1 MFFYIIVH
9 FFCIYAFFLVPL
21 HTKLFILIKIT
32 TMTTQEL
39 QTAFEQAYGKQAE
52 KVYFSPGRVNLIGE
66 HTDYNGGCVF
76 PCALSFGAWLL
87 IAKNEDRV
95 LRFKSLNMPQEYT
108 IALDAIRPQ
117 PERAWCNYAL
127 GCMDIIVRRHPEAK
141 LQSGY
146 DLLYYGNVPAGAGL
160 SSSAAMEVVT
170 ARAFTEEMGWKDADD
185 KAYRTE
191 LALIGQACEHEYAG
205 VMCGIMDQ
213 FASAQGK
220 KDHAIYLNCDTL
232 EFEHVPVKLDGIK
245 VVITNT
251 HSPHHLD
258 SGAYNDRVRQCKTA
272 VEQIS
277 QVKPVKFL
285 AELNEEDWRAVEGA
299 ITDPIAKKR
308 ARHVVGEVARTA
320 EAVEALKK
328 GDIKRFGKL
337 MTASHVSL
345 RDDYEVTGPELDAL
359 AEAAWQVDGVLGS
372 RMTGGG
378 FGGCTVSL
386 VRDEAI
392 EEFKAFV
399 GAEYERKTGL
409 KADFYV
415 AEIGDGVTRLA

>member
-1 MFFYIIVH
+1 MN
-9 FFCIYAFFLVPL
+9 A
-21 HTKLFILIKIT
+21 
-32 TMTTQEL
+32 
-39 QTAFEQAYGKQAE
+39 AFEQAYGRKAE
-52 KVYFSPGRVNLIGE
+52 KMYFAPGRVNLIGE

-87 IAKNEDRV
+87 LAKNEDKV
-95 LRFKSLNMPQEYT
+95 LRFQSMNMPQKYSIPVAE
-108 IALDAIRPQ
+108 IKPQ
-117 PERAWCNYAL
+117 GDRAWCNYAL
-127 GCMDIIVRRHPEAK
+127 GCIDIIARRHPEAK
-141 LQSGY
+141 LTSGY
-146 DLLYYGNVPAGAGL
+146 DILYYGNVPAGAGL

-170 ARAFTEEMGWKDADD
+170 ARAFTEEMSAISSQMSD

-232 EFEHVPVKLDGIK
+232 EFEHVPVKLEGIK
-245 VVITNT
+245 VVISNT

-272 VEQIS
+272 VEQICK
-277 QVKPVKFL
+277 VKPIKFL
-285 AELNEEDWRAVEGA
+285 AELSEDDWKEVEGA

-320 EAVEALKK
+320 AAVEALKK
-328 GDIKRFGKL
+328 GEIAYFGEL

-359 AEAAWQVDGVLGS
+359 AEAAWQVEGVLGS

-386 VRDEAI
+386 VKDEAI
-392 EEFKAFV
+392 ETFKAFV
-399 GAEYERKTGL
+399 GAEYEKKTGL

-415 AEIGDGVTRLA
+415 AEIGDGVSKLKIEN

>member
-1 MFFYIIVH
+1 
-9 FFCIYAFFLVPL
+9 
-21 HTKLFILIKIT
+21 
-32 TMTTQEL
+32 MTTQEM
-39 QTAFEQAYGKQAE
+39 QNAFEQAYGRKAE
-52 KVYFSPGRVNLIGE
+52 KIYFAPGRVNLIGE
-66 HTDYNGGCVF
+66 HVDYQGGSVF

-87 IAKNEDRV
+87 IAPNADKV
-95 LRFKSLNMPQEYT
+95 LRFRSLNMPQSYEISIHS
-108 IALDAIRPQ
+108 IAPQ
-117 PERAWCNYAL
+117 PDRAWCNYSL
-127 GCMDIIVRRHPEAK
+127 GCMDIISRRHPEAK
-141 LQSGY
+141 LQQGY

-170 ARAFTEEMGWKDADD
+170 ARAFTEEMGVKIEDD
-185 KAYRTE
+185 KKYRTE
-191 LALIGQACEHEYAG
+191 LALIGQECEHEYAG

-232 EFEHVPVKLDGIK
+232 EFEHVPVKLEGIK

-258 SGAYNDRVRQCKTA
+258 SGAYNDRVRQCKLA

-277 QVKPVKFL
+277 KVKPIKFL
-285 AELNEEDWRAVEGA
+285 AELTEDDWKEVEIA
-299 ITDPIAKKR
+299 ITDPIAHKR

-320 EAVEALKK
+320 AAVEALKR
-328 GDIKRFGKL
+328 GEVAYFGVL

-345 RDDYEVTGPELDAL
+345 RDDFEVTGPELDAL
-359 AEAAWQVDGVLGS
+359 AEAAWQVEGVLGS

-386 VRDEAI
+386 VKDEAI
-392 EEFKAFV
+392 ETFKAFV
-399 GAEYERKTGL
+399 GAEYEKKTGL

-415 AEIGDGVTRLA
+415 AEIGDGVSRLA

>member
-1 MFFYIIVH
+1 
-9 FFCIYAFFLVPL
+9 
-21 HTKLFILIKIT
+21 
-32 TMTTQEL
+32 MTTQEMNV
-39 QTAFEQAYGKQAE
+39 AFEQAYGKKAE
-52 KVYFSPGRVNLIGE
+52 KMYFSPGRVNLIGE

-87 IAKNEDRV
+87 LAKNNDKV
-95 LRFKSLNMPQEYT
+95 LRFRSMNMPQVYE
-108 IALDAIRPQ
+108 IAIDAIAPQ
-117 PERAWCNYAL
+117 PDRAWCNYAL
-127 GCMDIIVRRHPEAK
+127 GCIAIIARRHPEAK
-141 LQSGY
+141 LESGY

-170 ARAFTEEMGWKDADD
+170 ARAFTEEMHWKDADD

-191 LALIGQACEHEYAG
+191 LALIGQACEHEFAG

-220 KDHAIYLNCDTL
+220 KDHAIYLNCDTM
-232 EFEHVPVKLDGIK
+232 EFEHVPVKLEGIK

-277 QVKPVKFL
+277 KVKPIKFL
-285 AELNEEDWRAVEGA
+285 AELTEEDWKEVEGA
-299 ITDPIAKKR
+299 ISDPIAKKR

-320 EAVEALKK
+320 AAVEALRR
-328 GDIKRFGKL
+328 GEIAYFGEL

-359 AEAAWQVDGVLGS
+359 AEAA
-372 RMTGGG
+372 
-378 FGGCTVSL
+378 
-386 VRDEAI
+386 
-392 EEFKAFV
+392 
-399 GAEYERKTGL
+399 
-409 KADFYV
+409 
-415 AEIGDGVTRLA
+415 

>member
-1 MFFYIIVH
+1 MN
-9 FFCIYAFFLVPL
+9 A
-21 HTKLFILIKIT
+21 
-32 TMTTQEL
+32 
-39 QTAFEQAYGKQAE
+39 AFEQAYGRKAE
-52 KVYFSPGRVNLIGE
+52 KMYFSPGRVNLIGE

-87 IAKNEDRV
+87 LAKNSENV
-95 LRFKSLNMPQEYT
+95 LRFKSMNMPQKYS
-108 IALDAIRPQ
+108 IQLSAISPQ
-117 PERAWCNYAL
+117 PDRAWCNYAL
-127 GCMDIIVRRHPEAK
+127 GCIDIIARRHPEAK
-141 LQSGY
+141 LTSGY
-146 DLLYYGNVPAGAGL
+146 DILYYGNVPAGAGL

-170 ARAFTEEMGWKDADD
+170 ARAFTEEMSAISSQMSD

-232 EFEHVPVKLDGIK
+232 EFEHVPVKLEGIK
-245 VVITNT
+245 VVISNT

-272 VEQIS
+272 VEQICK
-277 QVKPVKFL
+277 VKPIKFL
-285 AELNEEDWRAVEGA
+285 AELSEDDWKEVEGA

-320 EAVEALKK
+320 AAVEALKK
-328 GDIKRFGKL
+328 GEIAYFGEL

-359 AEAAWQVDGVLGS
+359 AEAAWQVEGVLGS

-386 VRDEAI
+386 VKDEAI
-392 EEFKAFV
+392 ETFKAFV
-399 GAEYERKTGL
+399 GAEYEKKTGL

-415 AEIGDGVTRLA
+415 AEIGDGVMRLE

>member
-1 MFFYIIVH
+1 
-9 FFCIYAFFLVPL
+9 
-21 HTKLFILIKIT
+21 
-32 TMTTQEL
+32 MTTQEL
-39 QTAFEQAYGKQAE
+39 NVAFEQAYGKKAE
-52 KVYFSPGRVNLIGE
+52 KMYFAPGRVNLIGE

-87 IAKNEDRV
+87 LAKNDDQV
-95 LRFKSLNMPQEYT
+95 LRFKSLNMPQTYS
-108 IALDAIRPQ
+108 IPVSAIRPQ
-117 PERAWCNYAL
+117 PDKAWCNYAL
-127 GCMDIIVRRHPEAK
+127 GCLDIIARRHPEAK
-141 LQSGY
+141 LKSGY
-146 DLLYYGNVPAGAGL
+146 DILYYGNVPAGAGL

-170 ARAFTEEMGWKDADD
+170 ARAFTEEMVERLDTRLAMQSEADD
-185 KAYRTE
+185 KKYRTE

-220 KDHAIYLNCDTL
+220 KDHAIYLNCDTM
-232 EFEHVPVKLDGIK
+232 EFEHVPVQLKGIK
-245 VVITNT
+245 VVIANT

-272 VEQIS
+272 VEQICK
-277 QVKPVKFL
+277 VKPIKCL
-285 AELNEEDWRAVEGA
+285 AELSPEDWKEVEGA

-320 EAVEALKK
+320 AAVEALKK
-328 GDIKRFGKL
+328 GEIAYFGEL

-359 AEAAWQVDGVLGS
+359 AEAAWQVEGVLGS

-386 VRDEAI
+386 VKDEAI
-392 EEFKAFV
+392 EAFKAFV
-399 GAEYERKTGL
+399 GAEYEKKTGL

-415 AEIGDGVTRLA
+415 AEIGDGVSKLTI